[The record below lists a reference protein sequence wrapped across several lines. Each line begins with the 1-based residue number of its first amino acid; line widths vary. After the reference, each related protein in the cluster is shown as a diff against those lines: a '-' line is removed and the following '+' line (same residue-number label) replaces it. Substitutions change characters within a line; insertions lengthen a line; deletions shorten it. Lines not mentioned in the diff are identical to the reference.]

1 MKKNVGTQSIG
12 AQMIT
17 AADGTAFTGAVTL
30 RRTIDNGTQALGDT
44 ASGVCAHEGNGY
56 HSYVVASTDCNGD
69 HIAFTFTGS
78 GAIPATIQLYTMF
91 PQTVDND
98 TKLTTIAADVVNVD
112 GYNLATQIGTAGAGL
127 TNVGTIATVT
137 NLTNERGKYQNGAV
151 WIGPSANTNTVS
163 YVDGIITNPVST
175 VAAAKTIADALNIR
189 RFHTIRTGA
198 TQIAAAMPGYGFDG
212 TSWSCTTTGGSRDVG
227 TSSFTNAKVIGGI
240 YAGTTGRI
248 WWNNCEFDTGITVGI
263 SHMQECVFSGTLTL
277 SEAGDYDFID
287 CASIVAGTSAPV
299 FAIPAGTVNVSFR
312 RWSGGISITGIT
324 TATTISIDLVSGGT
338 VTLAGADG
346 NVQIRGMCS
355 AVTDS
360 RTGTP
365 TLGTT
370 AVVNQTTIATP
381 TNITAGTITTV
392 TNLTNLPAGVATSI
406 TNIEEDTATTIPGLV
421 STVNNTVDTIDTN
434 VGDLQT
440 TVGAAGV
447 GLTSVAL
454 ADATSDGVIA
464 DAIWN
469 AATVTY
475 GGVGSYGEHVESLTA
490 GGDATEAKQDS
501 IIAAVI
507 TNAAGVD
514 IAADIIALKAETVL
528 IVADTNELQADDY
541 PTTIA
546 ALQTD
551 LDTLTAGVTLTT
563 ASVDLI
569 WDELLAGHVTADSAG
584 LVLNEWQDGGRL
596 DLILDSAGGAGDPWI
611 TALPG
616 AYSTGTAGYIVGTNL
631 DAKVSG
637 TSANASNVSR
647 NPGKTLNAFVG
658 ETTTFPEVPTYG
670 TNGSVL
676 DCTSI
681 ALTVTIET
689 LDGTDVELIL
699 DAALT
704 KSATGIIFTTA
715 AATSNASTS
724 QKIWSARRDDTGV
737 SVNSGR
743 YNVESI
749 AKKIPAV

>member
-56 HSYVVASTDCNGD
+56 HSYVVAATDCNGD

-127 TNVGTIATVT
+127 TNIGTIATVT

-528 IVADTNELQADDY
+528 IVGDTNELQ
-541 PTTIA
+541 
-546 ALQTD
+546 TD
-551 LDTLTAGVTLTT
+551 WV
-563 ASVDLI
+563 
-569 WDELLAGHVTADSAG
+569 
-584 LVLNEWQDGGRL
+584 DGGRL